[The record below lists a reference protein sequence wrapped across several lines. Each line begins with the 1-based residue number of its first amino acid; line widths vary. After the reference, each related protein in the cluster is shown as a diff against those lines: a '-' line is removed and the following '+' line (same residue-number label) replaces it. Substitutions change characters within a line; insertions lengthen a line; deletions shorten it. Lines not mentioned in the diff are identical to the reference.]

1 MSVNLPQRGRRLART
16 AFLHSAWAAI
26 AALLLAAPVL
36 AQNQPPVGE
45 KPNQLAAPN
54 GPPQPDPNQKTQTA
68 PSPGVSAA
76 TTVAPKAED
85 QPPAAT
91 PPPHWAAPLGIYAG
105 TWTVKP
111 EHSDHPQ
118 LQTDTCQ
125 VSGTRFYE
133 CEHTVNG
140 ETIALLI
147 FVPGDEPDHYYT
159 QSVLPSGTAQGRG
172 DLYINGDT
180 WVFTSKTQRE
190 NGSIN
195 YQRTTRVYSG
205 RDKDTIRY
213 QMERSDDGLHWVT
226 ASSGV
231 EKRKK

>member
-1 MSVNLPQRGRRLART
+1 MTRHWQISCGMQTPRACVVL
-16 AFLHSAWAAI
+16 AAI
-26 AALLLAAPVL
+26 ATLLLAAPAF
-36 AQNQPPVGE
+36 AQDQPSMGE

-54 GPPQPDPNQKTQTA
+54 GPPQPDPNQKPQPA
-68 PSPGVSAA
+68 PTPGAA
-76 TTVAPKAED
+76 GVTTVAPKIEE
-85 QPPAAT
+85 QPPPAT
-91 PPPHWAAPLGIYAG
+91 PPPHWAAPLTIYAG
-105 TWTVKP
+105 TWSVRP
-111 EHSDHPQ
+111 EHSERPQ
-118 LQTDTCQ
+118 IQTDSCQ
-125 VSGTRFYE
+125 LSGTRFYE
-133 CEHTVNG
+133 CEHLVNG

-147 FVPGDEPDHYYT
+147 FVPGDDPDHYYT
-159 QSVLPSGTAQGRG
+159 QSVLPSGTALGRG

-190 NGSIN
+190 SGAIN

>member
-1 MSVNLPQRGRRLART
+1 MTRSSQISSTLRTCLA
-16 AFLHSAWAAI
+16 F
-26 AALLLAAPVL
+26 AALALMFFAVPVV

-54 GPPQPDPNQKTQTA
+54 GPPQPDPNQKTQPA
-68 PSPGVSAA
+68 PMPGASGVS
-76 TTVAPKAED
+76 TLAPKAEE
-85 QPPAAT
+85 QTPPAT
-91 PPPHWAAPLGIYAG
+91 PPPHWAAPLSIYAG
-105 TWTVKP
+105 TWTVRP
-111 EHSDHPQ
+111 DHGEHPQ
-118 LQTDTCQ
+118 IQTDTCQ
-125 VSGTRFYE
+125 SSGTRFYE
-133 CEHTVNG
+133 CEHVVNG

-159 QSVLPSGTAQGRG
+159 QSVLPSGTALGRG

-180 WVFTSKTQRE
+180 WVFNSKTQRE
-190 NGSIN
+190 NGSVN